1 MRGEG
6 NRWEVK
12 GLPLLTSKRIEATAS
27 TLHNEAIAFTMFFL
41 CIDLKESENT

>member
-12 GLPLLTSKRIEATAS
+12 GLPLLTRIEATAS

-41 CIDLKESENT
+41 CIDLKESGNT